1 MKKRKITNKQERTKL
16 VQKFLKSGQSQV
28 MWCQTQGIAASTFSK
43 WIHEYKSNSEN
54 TKFVMLTSEKTD
66 SKSNK
71 KSKSLE
77 AVAPTKD
84 ALIEIGTC
92 KIYVSEQ
99 MALTFMLKALEVN
112 APNV

>member
-16 VQKFLKSGQSQV
+16 VQKFLKSRQSQV

-43 WIHEYKSNSEN
+43 WVHEHKSNSEK

-71 KSKSLE
+71 KTKSLE

-99 MALTFMLKALEVN
+99 MALTFMLRALEVN